1 MMVLI
6 TATVQLHEIFGGE
19 MGREAQ
25 VLQGSSSVGQALE
38 ELSAAPEPVLIDEHE
53 QKERSSSSRSWTY

>member
-1 MMVLI
+1 
-6 TATVQLHEIFGGE
+6 

-38 ELSAAPEPVLIDEHE
+38 ELSAAPEPVLVDEHE
-53 QKERSSSSRSWTY
+53 QKERSSSSSRSWAY